1 MKRVGFL
8 VFLAL
13 LLGACA
19 NNPTVAPTL
28 QPPAPT
34 TPQTADART
43 RAELHTQ
50 LGAGY
55 FELRNFPV
63 ALDELNE
70 ALRADPEY
78 GPAHN
83 MLGLLYME
91 LREDALAEQS
101 FERALRINAS
111 DSDAHNNY
119 GWFLCQRKR
128 YDPALKHFMAAVR
141 NPLYQTPD
149 KSYVNAG
156 VCMRERGDDAAA
168 AELFERA
175 LSLQPGQPEAL
186 YQLADLAF
194 KRGQA
199 SASKEYLT
207 RLSRTGVSLGADAL
221 WLALR
226 VERRLGDRDAEASY
240 GLQLRR
246 NFPNSPQAQA
256 LLNRQYE

>member
-1 MKRVGFL
+1 MKRFTSL
-8 VFLAL
+8 IAPL
-13 LLGACA
+13 LLLACA
-19 NNPTVAPTL
+19 TPPPAPTL
-28 QPPAPT
+28 QPPPPT

-50 LGAGY
+50 LGACY
-55 FELRNFPV
+55 FELRNFSV
-63 ALDELNE
+63 ALEELNE
-70 ALRADPEY
+70 AIRADSDY

-83 MLGLLYME
+83 MLGLVYME

-101 FERALRINAS
+101 FERALQINAS

-141 NPLYQTPD
+141 NPLYPTPD

-156 VCMRERGDDAAA
+156 ICMRERGDDAAA

-175 LSLQPGQPEAL
+175 LSLQPGQPQAL
-186 YQLADLAF
+186 YQLADIAF

-199 SASKEYLT
+199 ATSKEYLT
-207 RLSRTGVSLGADAL
+207 RLSRAGIPLGADVL

-226 VERRLGDRDAEASY
+226 VERSLGDRDAEASY

-246 NFPNSPQAQA
+246 NYPNSPQTQA